1 MLSTV
6 WGGQGE
12 ANGAHTDSS
21 RRAYQGTTA
30 MVVVEK
36 SIGEMR
42 KKVIVIIQGSLADE
56 LSTSEAEVQVL
67 YSLEAALTCV
77 LKAQKVL

>member
-1 MLSTV
+1 
-6 WGGQGE
+6 
-12 ANGAHTDSS
+12 
-21 RRAYQGTTA
+21 
-30 MVVVEK
+30 
-36 SIGEMR
+36 MR